1 MITFKG
7 ESLLMNNLFQEN
19 NEYIKYLAV
28 GDDNATPM
36 YTNTSLNNEITR
48 SEATISYD
56 PNQKALLISA
66 DFNIS
71 IVENACEIGV
81 FTNKNDL
88 ITHDIFNELPTGYDS
103 TIHLEY
109 QINLQSFIKV
119 LNWKQSR
126 YDNVYV
132 SLVENTVEAVY
143 EKSTNAGYTPQT
155 NVEDVAKKLASF
167 YYDNNS
173 KQLYINTSNNKLKPT
188 DLDVHILTR

>member
-1 MITFKG
+1 MITLKG

-28 GDDNATPM
+28 GDDSTTPV
-36 YTNTSLNNEITR
+36 YTNTSLNNEVTR

-71 IVENACEIGV
+71 VVENACEIGV
-81 FTNKNDL
+81 FTNKNNL
-88 ITHDIFNELPTGYDS
+88 ITHDIFDGLPTGYDS

-109 QINLQSFIKV
+109 QINLQSFVKV

-132 SLVENTVEAVY
+132 SLVESTVEAVY
-143 EKSTNAGYTPQT
+143 EKSTNAGYAPQA
-155 NVEDVAKKLASF
+155 NVEDVVNKLASF
-167 YYDNNS
+167 YYDNSS
-173 KQLYINTSNNKLKPT
+173 KQLYINTSHEKLEPI
-188 DLDVHILTR
+188 DLDVYILTR